1 MPFDPPRSLSPS
13 KVSAFRDCALAF
25 RFTSI
30 ERIPE
35 DPTIWTVRG
44 TLVHRALEGLLW
56 NHRPGDRSK
65 DAAMDELER
74 AWVSLQVDPEFVALR
89 LTQEQAEKFRGDSRR
104 LVANYFVLEDPDT
117 VDVVGVELLLEATVG
132 SVRIRGIIDRLDR
145 NSDGDLV
152 VVDYKTGRAP
162 NPSFE
167 QAKML
172 GVHTYALLCEEV
184 LGERPVEVRLLH
196 LKEPMTISA
205 VPSDQVVRALRQKTM
220 AVWSAIERACRT
232 DDFRPRRSPLCAYC
246 RFQPYCPAFGG
257 DPDRAAIEL
266 GEPGRFRGGQEAS
279 RR

>member
-13 KVSAFRDCALAF
+13 KVTAFRDCALAF

-35 DPTIWTVRG
+35 EPTIWTVRG

-56 NHRPGDRSK
+56 NHRPGSRNA

-74 AWVSLQVDPEFVALR
+74 AWVSLQADPEFVALR
-89 LTQEQAEKFRGDSRR
+89 LTPEQAEKFRGDSRR

-132 SVRIRGIIDRLDR
+132 SVRLRGIIDRLDR

-196 LKEPMTISA
+196 LKEPVTISA
-205 VPSDQVVRALRQKTM
+205 VPSDQVVRALRQKTV

-266 GEPGRFRGGQEAS
+266 GEPGRFRGGQEVS
-279 RR
+279 PR